1 MLADVG
7 NTALCSLSVLILKTN
22 SQSFYIN
29 TCRTHCSKCLFI
41 KVLNPLSNCVIVYR
55 KRFEKAE
62 AEYVAAKLDLHRK
75 TEVKEQLTEH
85 LCAIIQQ
92 NELRKALKLEELML
106 QLELDAEVVS
116 NPEETKQEKES
127 EDNSQSV
134 TENGPTEG
142 MEGRTEVDGS
152 NLSKDSPITE
162 PKISQDNQEIRATD
176 VSTDVPS

>member
-1 MLADVG
+1 
-7 NTALCSLSVLILKTN
+7 
-22 SQSFYIN
+22 
-29 TCRTHCSKCLFI
+29 
-41 KVLNPLSNCVIVYR
+41 
-55 KRFEKAE
+55 
-62 AEYVAAKLDLHRK
+62 
-75 TEVKEQLTEH
+75 
-85 LCAIIQQ
+85 
-92 NELRKALKLEELML
+92 ML

-127 EDNSQSV
+127 EDNLQSV